1 MTTALDGAPSYG
13 ARLGELARERP
24 DHPALIFVTEE
35 GDESTIGFA
44 ELERRSN
51 QVARALARRGL
62 GQDDLLAVA
71 LHNSPEHLYACFGAW
86 KLGAVPVPMRW
97 DLPEWE
103 RGRVLDAMAPQLVVG
118 EADAALFADSLTE
131 DDGPLEDRI
140 APHGWGVCSGGST
153 GTPKVILQRFPG
165 VHFGGPFNH
174 VVEQWRSLSHEQR
187 VLVPAP
193 LYHTNGFT
201 IVRNVLFGQTSILLQ
216 RFGPELLL
224 DAIERHRVTGFIAA
238 TPFLQRIAKVEGVG
252 DRDFSSIEWIQQGA
266 APLPVWLGRRICE
279 LIGPEQFFMSFG
291 ASEGLGLVVCRGD
304 EYLERPGTLGR
315 PLAGEELKI
324 LDDELNEL
332 PNGEIG
338 LIFQKNPMGPSANYL
353 GKGVAQMTVTED
365 GFATVGDLGWV
376 DEDGWVYLADRR
388 VDMIVTGGAN
398 VYPAEVEAA
407 LSEHPGV
414 ADVVVIGLPD
424 EEWGHRVHA
433 IVQPSEGEEL
443 AVGELI
449 AFSKERV
456 AHYKA
461 PKSVELIEVIPR
473 AASMKINRSALV
485 AERLPSGA
493 P

>member
-1 MTTALDGAPSYG
+1 VTVETGDAPSYG
-13 ARLGELARERP
+13 ARLGELALERP
-24 DHPALIFVTEE
+24 AHSALIFVTEE
-35 GDESTIGFA
+35 GEESRISFA

-51 QVARALARRGL
+51 QVARALAERGL
-62 GQDDLLAVA
+62 GQDDLMAVA

-103 RGRVLDAMAPQLVVG
+103 RGRVLDAMAPRLVLGEDDAQLFV
-118 EADAALFADSLTE
+118 DSLAE
-131 DDGPLEDRI
+131 NDSPLQDRI

-165 VHFGGPFNH
+165 VHFGGSFNH
-174 VVEQWRSLSHEQR
+174 VVERWRPLGEEQR

-201 IVRNVLFGQTSILLQ
+201 IIRNVLFGQTTVLMQ
-216 RFGPELLL
+216 RFRRELLL
-224 DAIERHRVTGFIAA
+224 DLIERHRVTGFIAA
-238 TPFLQRIAKVEGVG
+238 TPFLQRMAKVQGVE

-266 APLPVWLGRRICE
+266 APLPVWLGRKICE

-304 EYLERPGTLGR
+304 EYLEHPGTLGR
-315 PLAGEELKI
+315 PLPDEELKI
-324 LDDELNEL
+324 LDDDLNEL
-332 PNGEIG
+332 PPGEVG
-338 LIFQKNPMGPSANYL
+338 MIFQKNPMGPSANYL
-353 GKGVAQMTVTED
+353 GKGVVQMTVTED

-376 DEDGWVYLADRR
+376 DAEGWVYLADRR

-433 IVQPSEGEEL
+433 IVQPSEGVTITEEEL
-443 AVGELI
+443 IDFTKHRL
-449 AFSKERV
+449 

-461 PKSVELIEVIPR
+461 PKSVELIEVLPR

-485 AERLPSGA
+485 AERTSPA
-493 P
+493 QA